1 MTDMEI
7 VYGGIKYL
15 KLKVGIESS
24 STDALWKQICS
35 AISPF
40 GSTVKLRRSRHKFT
54 LVCKQIYVCF
64 YKL

>member
-35 AISPF
+35 TISPF
-40 GSTVKLRRSRHKFT
+40 GSTVKL
-54 LVCKQIYVCF
+54 Q
-64 YKL
+64 

>member
-1 MTDMEI
+1 MADMEI

-35 AISPF
+35 TISPLEL
-40 GSTVKLRRSRHKFT
+40 TVKLRRSRHKIH
-54 LVCKQIYVCF
+54 LSM
-64 YKL
+64 

>member
-15 KLKVGIESS
+15 KFIVGIGNS

-35 AISPF
+35 TTIPF
-40 GSTVKLRRSRHKFT
+40 GSTVKLQRSRHDIH
-54 LVCKQIYVCF
+54 LSM
-64 YKL
+64 